1 MVLHNLYILNK
12 YLHPFDGNQRKRNKA
27 VGRQAQAYSRGNIFV
42 DGFHLSEVIK
52 RSGVTK
58 NHRVLDIATGAG
70 FLALEFA
77 KTAEMVVGSDITPNM
92 LFHACEK
99 QRI

>member
-1 MVLHNLYILNK
+1 MNLN
-12 YLHPFDGNQRKRNKA
+12 
-27 VGRQAQAYSRGNIFV
+27 RQPDTPSSTRGNIFV

-58 NHRVLDIATGAG
+58 NHRVLDIATGVG

-77 KTAEMVVGSDITPNM
+77 KTVDIDIGFIPV
-92 LFHACEK
+92 
-99 QRI
+99 R